1 MCLDGLQQSSS
12 GGFVEVWAIIK
23 QHMQDLVR
31 LNRLNIGLLHFAA
44 ESECISKVI
53 FLFGEQNPRGFE

>member
-1 MCLDGLQQSSS
+1 VCLDGLQQSSS
-12 GGFVEVWAIIK
+12 GGFVEVWAIIE
-23 QHMQDLVR
+23 QHIQDL

-53 FLFGEQNPRGFE
+53 LLFGEKNPRGFK

>member
-1 MCLDGLQQSSS
+1 LDGLQQSSS
-12 GGFVEVWAIIK
+12 AGFVEVWAIIE

-31 LNRLNIGLLHFAA
+31 LNRLNIDLLHFAA

>member
-1 MCLDGLQQSSS
+1 LDGLQQSSS
-12 GGFVEVWAIIK
+12 AGFVEVWAIIE

-31 LNRLNIGLLHFAA
+31 LNRLNIGLLHVAA

-53 FLFGEQNPRGFE
+53 LLFGEQNPRGFK